1 MKKVILGL
9 TTLIMFNGCSYATLQ
24 LVYSDAKIVYQD
36 ARYVVHEIQQAKEA
50 QKSGK

>member
-9 TTLIMFNGCSYATLQ
+9 TILVMFNGCSYATLQ

-36 ARYVVHEIQQAKEA
+36 ARYVVHEIKEIKEA
-50 QKSGK
+50 GK